1 LHPQQQH
8 QTATATVVTQNQ
20 HLQLQQGHPLR
31 PAGIPHQK
39 VMGTALPLQATGP
52 GFGQLV
58 NAQHMALADPIQRQ
72 QTQLL
77 TAGGQ
82 RQLDHAL
89 LSQQQQ
95 HLQRAQ
101 RLPLQNQSWQQ
112 VVPQGLQM
120 QQACRGAAVTPQRQP
135 AVPPRTMTVS
145 AAVPGGQPRSQN
157 TPQTAAVSL
166 FQFPSYVGHVG
177 EFSPSTTE
185 DCLVGCVF
193 LLLGYHSFGE
203 TQKALW
209 KRIMRSYGAEIV
221 LTYEPSRVTHV
232 VVDWQL
238 EEPELFKQSDR
249 SLQIRSN
256 PELVTAASLDPKGP
270 EAPLHDSLSE
280 CVSYPTYM
288 CTDISSEATLLP
300 TADDYSST
308 TFLQPVASPCSLS
321 LSSSGTPTSISPTS
335 DFSLFS
341 LSLHVS
347 STKDAV
353 TQCEFD
359 TETKLEPHGIKGL
372 PSVRNIV
379 SVDPVKMEASIGSQK
394 PAEELLKQRTGEVQK
409 IERKDKVRNPS
420 IGLRSGFSRD
430 SGPSSK
436 TKTTG
441 KTELLC
447 VHRLTPQPLSGFSQ
461 NNRLQT
467 KEFSS
472 VSRPKMR
479 PQFRQ
484 LLLFRSN
491 PSVTRRFV
499 IRDKQCLQLLEG
511 LAHDGSCKD
520 RRLFCTLNNYAGA
533 RAELVA
539 SKPPDSY
546 GRLTYFLYL
555 HARTWDQM
563 RWIVRDIDRY
573 YPQWALSAQLTQ

>member
-1 LHPQQQH
+1 QQQQQQQQQQQHIIVQTQHNPLQPHTVLQHGTTVHLHPQQQH

-238 EEPELFKQSDR
+238 EEPELFKQALRDKKRVVTIYWVNDVLAKGKMIPPYEILHLPSPFCHEVTF
-249 SLQIRSN
+249 SFIRSQVIS
-256 PELVTAASLDPKGP
+256 VTGF
-270 EAPLHDSLSE
+270 E
-280 CVSYPTYM
+280 
-288 CTDISSEATLLP
+288 
-300 TADDYSST
+300 
-308 TFLQPVASPCSLS
+308 
-321 LSSSGTPTSISPTS
+321 G
-335 DFSLFS
+335 
-341 LSLHVS
+341 
-347 STKDAV
+347 
-353 TQCEFD
+353 
-359 TETKLEPHGIKGL
+359 
-372 PSVRNIV
+372 
-379 SVDPVKMEASIGSQK
+379 
-394 PAEELLKQRTGEVQK
+394 
-409 IERKDKVRNPS
+409 IERQKN
-420 IGLRSGFSRD
+420 
-430 SGPSSK
+430 
-436 TKTTG
+436 
-441 KTELLC
+441 
-447 VHRLTPQPLSGFSQ
+447 
-461 NNRLQT
+461 
-467 KEFSS
+467 
-472 VSRPKMR
+472 
-479 PQFRQ
+479 
-484 LLLFRSN
+484 
-491 PSVTRRFV
+491 
-499 IRDKQCLQLLEG
+499 
-511 LAHDGSCKD
+511 
-520 RRLFCTLNNYAGA
+520 
-533 RAELVA
+533 
-539 SKPPDSY
+539 
-546 GRLTYFLYL
+546 
-555 HARTWDQM
+555 
-563 RWIVRDIDRY
+563 
-573 YPQWALSAQLTQ
+573 